1 MDRIQDLKVLQDL
14 LIVEAVS
21 DSSNVNNQNSNREQ
35 LTKEEK
41 QNQGFSSILGTEV
54 EKLKEAEAEEKVKTK

>member
-14 LIVEAVS
+14 LTVEAVS
-21 DSSNVNNQNSNREQ
+21 DSSNVNHQNSNREQ

>member
-14 LIVEAVS
+14 LTVEAVS

-41 QNQGFSSILGTEV
+41 QNQGFASILGVEV

>member
-14 LIVEAVS
+14 LTVEAVS

-41 QNQGFSSILGTEV
+41 QNQGFALIFEKEV
-54 EKLKEAEAEEKVKTK
+54 KIIKENEEKVKTK